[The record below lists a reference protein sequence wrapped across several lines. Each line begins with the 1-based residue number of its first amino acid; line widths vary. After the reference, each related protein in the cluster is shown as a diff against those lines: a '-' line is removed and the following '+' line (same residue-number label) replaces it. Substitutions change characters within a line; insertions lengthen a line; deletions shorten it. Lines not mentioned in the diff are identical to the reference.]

1 MTDNSRDQPLSSDLL
16 EGADEIRKFLYG
28 DRKNRRSIYYLAE
41 HSRLPVFR
49 LGTKLCARRSVLM
62 EYIAEQELHGKKP

>member
-1 MTDNSRDQPLSSDLL
+1 MSDDSSDPPLSSDLL

-28 DRKNRRSIYYLAE
+28 DRKTKRSIYYLAE

-49 LGTKLCARRSVLM
+49 LGTKLCARRSVLLA
-62 EYIAEQELHGKKP
+62 YIAEQELNGKKT